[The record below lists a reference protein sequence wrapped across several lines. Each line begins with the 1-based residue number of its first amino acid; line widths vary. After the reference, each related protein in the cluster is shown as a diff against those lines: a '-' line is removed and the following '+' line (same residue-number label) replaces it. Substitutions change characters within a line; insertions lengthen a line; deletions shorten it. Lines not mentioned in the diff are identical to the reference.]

1 MNLLVN
7 IFVDG
12 LAYSMVLFMIT
23 IGLSLTLG
31 LMHVVN
37 LAHGVFAM
45 IAGLVAAHLIS
56 QWGMNFFFAAFIGIA
71 CSVIISIPI
80 ERLLIRRFYKRSPMD
95 QMLVTLGIVFIA
107 SAATSAIFG
116 PLVVNLPLP
125 EWLAGSISFNDK
137 QFPTHRLFV
146 IVIGLATMALLYLL
160 IDRSRFGMLV
170 RAAVD
175 NAPISETVGV
185 NTQLIYVSAFA
196 IGAGLAGLGGIV
208 GAELLP
214 MEPTYPSR
222 YLVLMLAVVAV
233 SGHGSLAGAF
243 VASLLLGMLSTAA
256 KYIYPEYS
264 SLVFFGI
271 MFLMLKLRP
280 NGVLSK

>member
-12 LAYSMVLFMIT
+12 MAYSMVLFMIT
-23 IGLSLTLG
+23 IGLSMTLG

-37 LAHGVFAM
+37 MAHGVFAL

-56 QWGMNFFFAAFIGIA
+56 QWGWNFFLASLIGIM
-71 CSVIISIPI
+71 CSVLVSIPI
-80 ERLLIRRFYKRSPMD
+80 ERFLIRRFYKRSPMD
-95 QMLVTLGIVFIA
+95 QMLMTLGIVFIA

-116 PLVVNLPLP
+116 PMVINLPLP
-125 EWLAGSISFNDK
+125 DWLAGAISIGDK
-137 QFPTHRLFV
+137 QFPAHRLFV
-146 IVIGLATMALLYLL
+146 IVMGLCTMAVLYLV

-185 NTQLIYVSAFA
+185 NTQLVYVSAFA
-196 IGAGLAGLGGIV
+196 IGAALAGLGGIV

-214 MEPTYPSR
+214 MEPLYPSR

-243 VASLLLGMLSTAA
+243 VAALLLGMLSTAA
-256 KYIYPEYS
+256 KYVYPEYS
-264 SLVFFGI
+264 SIVFFGL

-280 NGVLSK
+280 NGVLGK